1 MEKLSFAVDTATTM
15 AYMRNASSS
24 SPSSSPSSSS
34 SNSSSSSS
42 SAPGVGGSKV
52 EGKGDGAHVD
62 PISRPYLAWAVQ
74 DFHLSLVESAMN
86 GGYIQKV
93 LRDIDR
99 SNNGASHTY
108 I

>member
-15 AYMRNASSS
+15 AYMRNAS
-24 SPSSSPSSSS
+24 SSSPSSSS